1 MSIIDTFDDKTD
13 AVINPSQIAPP
24 ITDGSLTQATREKFL
39 RIALEVAVRI

>member
-24 ITDGSLTQATREKFL
+24 ITDFPKVAMVTTVHSERLDKSL
-39 RIALEVAVRI
+39 